1 MKLQTLLH
9 NLEKINVQLDI
20 ARRYNEDD
28 MALFDIS
35 EDLNDLIEELRLEE
49 KAEQA
54 AEEAQ
59 ATEGLAIS
67 KPTGKQIMV
76 LKTIK
81 EHDEHGKSKLQN
93 EIEQELRKMGV
104 VV

>member
-54 AEEAQ
+54 AKEEA
-59 ATEGLAIS
+59 TEELTIS
-67 KPTGKQIMV
+67 KPTGNKQLMV
-76 LKTIK
+76 LEDVFNLLDKGGIQY
-81 EHDEHGKSKLQN
+81 DFS
-93 EIEQELRKMGV
+93 
-104 VV
+104 

>member
-20 ARRYNEDD
+20 ARRYNEND

-35 EDLNDLIEELRLEE
+35 EDLKDLIEELRLEE

-54 AEEAQ
+54 AKEEA
-59 ATEGLAIS
+59 TEELTIM
-67 KPTGKQIMV
+67 KPTGKKISIFEDICDI
-76 LKTIK
+76 LDKGGIRYDYT
-81 EHDEHGKSKLQN
+81 
-93 EIEQELRKMGV
+93 
-104 VV
+104 

>member
-49 KAEQA
+49 KAEQDIKKETT
-54 AEEAQ
+54 EEL
-59 ATEGLAIS
+59 TIS
-67 KPTGKQIMV
+67 KPTGKQLMV
-76 LKTIK
+76 LEDVFNLLDKGGIRYDYT
-81 EHDEHGKSKLQN
+81 
-93 EIEQELRKMGV
+93 
-104 VV
+104 